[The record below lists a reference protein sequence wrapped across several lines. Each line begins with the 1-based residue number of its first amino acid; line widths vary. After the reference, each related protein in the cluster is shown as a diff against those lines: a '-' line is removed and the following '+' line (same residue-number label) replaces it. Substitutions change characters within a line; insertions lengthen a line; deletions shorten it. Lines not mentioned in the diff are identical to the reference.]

1 VFKSSADDAGYASI
15 IFFGLVF
22 DASENFFG
30 DCDGHTHVTRIVVFL
45 SVYTPFHTLYAEQWR
60 SMQHSSSGF
69 WKKLLLTYSNE
80 IHGWQETVSQAGH
93 SLAMMVEHYR
103 ALTTKAEARKFWAMR
118 P

>member
-1 VFKSSADDAGYASI
+1 
-15 IFFGLVF
+15 
-22 DASENFFG
+22 
-30 DCDGHTHVTRIVVFL
+30 
-45 SVYTPFHTLYAEQWR
+45 
-60 SMQHSSSGF
+60 
-69 WKKLLLTYSNE
+69 LTYSNE